1 MTVARTVSLGGTEVS
16 RIGLGTNRLSYTPG
30 HVAFIRAAVES
41 GIDVVDTAHLYVGGD
56 SERTIGA
63 ALANRNWDSL
73 VAATKGGYAGGEG
86 RPDIL
91 RGQIEQSLQAL
102 QTDAIDLY
110 YLHRVHHDTPLE
122 QSLAVIKEYRD
133 AQKIRRVGLSQV
145 TIEQI
150 ERARSVV
157 QIDAVQSHYNL
168 GERGWDDVVDYCTRE
183 RIVFVPYF
191 PLRANHP
198 DLARIAEEHGA
209 TTQQI
214 TLAWLLH
221 RSPVMLPIP
230 GTLSV
235 DHVRQ
240 NVAALAIE
248 LTEEDVA
255 ALALV

>member
-1 MTVARTVSLGGTEVS
+1 LNPLRTVSLGGTQVS

-41 GIDVVDTAHLYVGGD
+41 GIDVIDSAHLYVGGD

-63 ALANRNWDSL
+63 ALANRNWDTL
-73 VAATKGGYAGGEG
+73 VAATKGGYAAGEG

-91 RGQIEQSLQAL
+91 RGQIEQSLQSL
-102 QTDAIDLY
+102 KTDSIDLY
-110 YLHRVHHDTPLE
+110 YLHRAHSDTPLE

-133 AQKIRRVGLSQV
+133 AGRIRRVGLSQV

-157 QIDAVQSHYNL
+157 HIDAVQSHYNL
-168 GERGWDDVVDYCTRE
+168 GERGWNDVVDYCTRE
-183 RIVFVPYF
+183 GIVFVPYF
-191 PLRANHP
+191 PLRAGHP
-198 DLARIAEEHGA
+198 EVARIAEEHGA

-214 TLAWLLH
+214 TLAWLLR

-230 GTLSV
+230 GTLSI
-235 DHVRQ
+235 DHVRE
-240 NVAALAIE
+240 NVAALDIELSEEEVAALAI
-248 LTEEDVA
+248 V
-255 ALALV
+255 